1 MKTSKTPAVAP
12 KRKQNAIIAAPKG
25 DDNDDGEDDDDD
37 DDGDDGEEV
46 KEPAKVGSSSLP
58 KGKKRRKDYNQKRT
72 KINKLQL
79 SKGVRRVKVGSK
91 WMILDPEVSACVFV

>member
-25 DDNDDGEDDDDD
+25 DDNDGDD
-37 DDGDDGEEV
+37 DDGDGGDDDDEEV
-46 KEPAKVGSSSLP
+46 KEPAKVGTSSLP
-58 KGKKRRKDYNQKRT
+58 KAKKRRKDYNQKRT

-79 SKGVRRVKVGSK
+79 SKGVRRIKVNQK
-91 WMILDPEVSACVFV
+91 WIILDPEVSVCCVFV